1 MNISGV
7 VRKGIMF
14 GLLESMRVCP
24 GCGGILPP
32 DCSFC
37 PSCGFDVSGADA
49 FIEKRLK
56 ETFPPSGEGLEE
68 CTYPEYPRGP
78 GRGLGRNAGLGI
90 GQGIGIRRLIQRNP
104 RLGLLSKTATKDAEI
119 EADSDIVVSDEDV
132 HVTVKD
138 VKDVMKSLRRR
149 EKRSTAH
156 VSAEAFGDIDLTIEL
171 EAPRGYKGQ
180 DAYAAVELGVDYETE
195 PEEPSTGFR
204 GGLSVTDVRIAE
216 DFQFMG
222 KKYRKGKDFPEK
234 LNKFV
239 VGLGKPKDFE
249 DWLAE
254 RVLKEVS

>member
-14 GLLESMRVCP
+14 GLLESMRICP

-32 DCSFC
+32 DCNFC

-78 GRGLGRNAGLGI
+78 GRGLGRNAGLGV
-90 GQGIGIRRLIQRNP
+90 GQGVGIRRLIQRNP
-104 RLGLLSKTATKDAEI
+104 RLGLLSKTATKDTEV
-119 EADSDIVVSDEDV
+119 EADSNIVVSDEDV
-132 HVTVKD
+132 YVTVKD
-138 VKDVMKSLRRR
+138 VNDVLKSLRRR
-149 EKRSTAH
+149 EKQSTAR
-156 VSAEAFGDIDLTIEL
+156 VLAESFGDIDLTIEL
-171 EAPRGYKGQ
+171 EAPRGYKEI
-180 DAYAAVELGVDYETE
+180 DNYAAVELGVGYETE
-195 PEEPSTGFR
+195 PDDPSTGFR
-204 GGLSVTDVRIAE
+204 GGLSVTDIKIAK

-222 KKYRKGKDFPEK
+222 RKYRKGKDFPEK

-239 VGLGKPKDFE
+239 TGLGKPKDFKY
-249 DWLAE
+249 WLVKQVINE
-254 RVLKEVS
+254 LS